1 MSEVRDKQVK
11 IGQGMWLHIH
21 VKFLQTAK
29 QAGADDAQGMA
40 AVFGGFLAAI
50 VGSAI
55 AVFGK
60 ENALVILRS
69 VVRDVERMEDRKE
82 GQ

>member
-21 VKFLQTAK
+21 GKFLQTAK
-29 QAGADDAQGMA
+29 QAGADDVQGMA
-40 AVFGGFLAAI
+40 AVFGGFLAAL

-55 AVFGK
+55 TIFGK
-60 ENALVILRS
+60 ENTLVILRS
-69 VVRDVERMEDRKE
+69 VVRDAERMEDRKE

>member
-11 IGQGMWLHIH
+11 IGQVMWLHIH
-21 VKFLQTAK
+21 GKFLQAAK

-50 VGSAI
+50 VGSVI

-60 ENALVILRS
+60 ESALVILRS

>member
-21 VKFLQTAK
+21 GKFMQTAK
-29 QAGADDAQGMA
+29 QAGAIDVEGMA
-40 AVFGGFLAAI
+40 AVWGGFLAAL

-55 AVFGK
+55 TVFGK
-60 ENALVILRS
+60 QNTLTILRS
-69 VVRDVERMEDRKE
+69 VLRDAERMEDRKN
-82 GQ
+82 G